1 MSYKIQTKG
10 RTAYFQLSYD
20 NFRYSNSRS
29 IFLLLIHGIHC
40 ISIVLSMAVSMAS
53 SKRQKY
59 GKAEMW
65 NRLCTYICISSD
77 FIADYDKLVLKSI
90 LE

>member
-20 NFRYSNSRS
+20 NLRYSNSRS

-40 ISIVLSMAVSMAS
+40 ISTLLSMAVSMAS

-65 NRLCTYICISSD
+65 NRLCTYISSD